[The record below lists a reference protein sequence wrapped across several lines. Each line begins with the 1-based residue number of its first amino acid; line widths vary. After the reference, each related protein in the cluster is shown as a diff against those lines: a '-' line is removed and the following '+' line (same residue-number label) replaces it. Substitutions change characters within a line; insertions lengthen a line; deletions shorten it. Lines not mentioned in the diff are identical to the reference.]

1 MCVIQHVQTF
11 RIEKRE
17 KQELADWVI
26 PNRLKIKGKSVQLKL
41 RIPSWSSFCFLNL
54 CGQRLKKKKNT
65 YVLRNTKRHN
75 ECTPEF

>member
-26 PNRLKIKGKSVQLKL
+26 PNRLKIRGKSVQLKL

-54 CGQRLKKKKNT
+54 CGRWLKKKKH
-65 YVLRNTKRHN
+65 VHAEKHKKA
-75 ECTPEF
+75 